1 MSVQVRYRFSCDN
14 KIIKRKCALREIN
27 FNETATEFL
36 HRCIEWKHEDNNIG
50 YTLYKGDQEVINKD
64 SSVEKIMQ
72 MNNDVCVVLDISE
85 ESFLE
90 KFPKMKDFYSMKL
103 NSKQTENDTNNT
115 SLATGYTIN
124 VEIAHYDNIT
134 SKYIPKYYQ
143 QFFILFNNNSSP
155 SSSNKN
161 PSEDSQLSPVDN
173 SDKNENTKIEIV
185 KECLKNQESLE
196 IILIKLCMNNNM
208 KTIENEMNLLLQ
220 EYSEETIQETLN
232 KIYSMN
238 KIIDYI
244 KNNNLN
250 TYLNNLG
257 FHVNLDK
264 FEEDVKN
271 NIDSLKQ
278 QITDYLSKK
287 SPKTIYINELNTRK
301 ITIYENFTKYYY
313 YKTFID
319 FLKKQ
324 YGDTIYI
331 LYNNNELT
339 PENIDSIKQ
348 DQIKELYFSVLNLNK
363 APDVFCDQKFIIKRS
378 ISEDKFFENN
388 RNLSSDEEYSELI
401 KNNINICLYFDL
413 PDVSNHFADISLFQ
427 QDYLST
433 VTEIII
439 DDRSVN
445 RLEYTC
451 SYKDN
456 TLVIIPSKMCLQ
468 VSCYKDELCEFFSL
482 PELYTKLISL
492 QSFSINCE
500 ELNMKNQ
507 EYLQFF
513 TYLYKKYI
521 NDHATPEELQR
532 FSFNGNKLI
541 YDESNLE
548 SFEKPEYKFHN
559 TIPHTLADP
568 SSYFS
573 TKENHPSPYGY
584 TPYAPCYLA
593 FDLNTQSPALIT
605 PNNLILHTLHEE
617 PSTQNNDKRT
627 SILSLPCALYN
638 GLDTLSLGDYINFS
652 YQSTENEVYFYLPL
666 LKNIELDMNYLDN
679 QTINFFCIRPNDPVH
694 YTSDQDGKKE
704 PHYKGLSVFIEEIGL
719 LRITADYVIVH
730 SIENT
735 LNYIIKDH
743 SYTIHP
749 YRSINLMNRK
759 NTFIS
764 TPESEQRVSHI
775 EQAIQHNIPLLI
787 EGPTS
792 CGKTYSVEYV
802 SKRSG
807 IRVIRYNFS
816 QTSSPEDLIGEI
828 TLQTNNKHHVLVFKS
843 GAFTEAFIHGGIL
856 LLDELSLAPQ
866 SIVQSI
872 LSFLDSKQIFI
883 DNMEQYEIREM
894 NPYFRI
900 IATQNPAGSEYKRD
914 SLNTDIRGYFR
925 VLNEEVFPPISQ
937 KEIQQ
942 FIEKKNIGNDEFESQ
957 LLQIHNEAVLDTG
970 KRIINKYY
978 TIRDANRAISMM
990 RLRIDYD
997 DIWPIVYNTHYTQGF
1012 NRKQLMEQL
1021 LQIDQSTRSK
1031 NSDGFSDAERDLDYP
1046 GEPLDL
1052 IVFQYIGKQLDIALN
1067 SGSHV
1072 IVCASDEYVARKYVY
1087 AFLYHRQQIYGNIN
1101 NNNND
1106 IKLRYSSVYRTLYCS
1121 KGITAGNLIG
1131 SSKLEEDINSHKYIP
1146 QWVDSELL
1154 KAADEGDICVI
1165 QNIGLMNSNSFER
1178 LNNLL
1183 EVEYPVLNDS
1193 NDKIEPISVRFDE
1206 RQCNRD
1212 LIVDPLFRI
1221 LATCSVNDLSHFSPA
1236 LNNRYIHL
1244 CISDDMLNEKRCTLY
1259 KEPKDYFNNISTSV
1273 IENINDENEKNL
1285 YINMKQ
1291 FIDSQFDFFDKKKYY
1306 ISLDFISEMC
1316 ELSFEQKEQ
1325 LIEDYCTSKGKH
1337 LSILDN
1343 YVPSTRCDKCNELFS
1358 SICEHRTTSLIG
1370 LKSTGKTHLLL
1381 NVLKNTG
1388 LIEHHKTIFLT
1399 PDTDISQLIGSYTFS
1414 SSSSKESISKGAGF
1428 KRGPLLEALEKG
1440 TILILEN
1447 AHYLSEELIESIQQF
1462 IDPLATSVVY
1472 LGKKYDISSNFRLIY
1487 VFKSYQQNK
1496 IHHDLPSYIQ
1506 RVYVDLYT
1514 QSEIELILHH
1524 PLLCR
1529 LYRYESISIQQLLIY
1544 YEIYQRYC
1552 RNVSFDQSNEYM
1564 AGIVCLYQPS
1574 SFLHM
1579 NSIFLIAIAT
1589 HCFKTHNDNYKPSD
1603 IEIEDMKK
1611 KIMKFVNY
1619 EIGQVTKQNKLTNSI
1634 FEVDIPDRINLSTC
1648 QWCYDSLFRYYILQS
1663 LSTIPPILIGGSE
1676 SKDQFIDILQ
1686 NNMDTIELSRS
1697 LECDYLI
1704 GLSTI
1709 YSKKDIQSLYDRIIN
1724 EMNESNI
1731 NIHSKDDKYT
1741 ALKDWIKD
1749 IEQCSSEKADT
1760 SMIFKPGQI
1769 TLSIFKEKALL
1780 LNHFELLNDN
1790 VIPRLNSLFDSYLS
1804 GYSFLLH
1811 ESDRGYQVNLQ
1822 NCRFIAT
1829 IEKDNFG
1836 GIDLHNYFIYLPC
1849 SDYNLSHNDNNN
1861 NNKLLE
1867 KESLIFKNK
1876 FNAVSHLFFN
1886 EIDAYFYLKYISGTE
1901 KERCELLKTCQ
1912 CSDDMKELFTYPQT
1926 IDYNDEN
1933 KLLGLT
1939 NKIFKEDSNHER
1951 FIQKIQRIRDIDSN
1965 NNLCLSITTIHM
1977 IISLLLVKE
1986 IVCSKESNKSNSNS
2000 SSNTNSLETENTQ
2013 DIKKIIDNK
2022 ELKTDYCSIILEGAP
2037 GIGKSDLAIRI
2048 FEELNIPYIRQNF
2061 SRNIDIGNV
2070 FGSLSPSSNDSI
2082 QFKDSELSFLLKGK
2096 DKCIVMDDKGYYI
2109 FDPNDSNI
2117 IDKYNNNKK
2126 YRLYKG
2132 EYTIGILFDEL
2143 NVASPELLDTISTL
2157 ITQASKRGSFYIPG
2171 DREIE
2176 LPRLLIVIC
2185 ENPAVISNSR
2195 CILPKSIIDKSFYF
2209 RNLDFESHE
2218 LARLSNKI
2226 FNKCIKDIYTNEY
2239 LNKYNDNNNISKNS
2253 NTDIVSYK
2261 EYLKSHINSLVS
2273 NAINKSKETRINFS
2287 FRDILK
2293 AKSMIYQSAK
2303 ISKNPIP
2310 IEAALW
2316 ISIICKYLPED
2327 RESLEKS
2334 LGLYLSDI
2342 IQYSIYEDK
2351 KNNKSYL
2358 QLESTFITSI
2368 ECIDRSSSL
2377 LLTNSEMRLLSQLSI
2392 AYYSKRG
2399 ILIYGPSPSGKT
2411 HVLTNMAKIMGKK
2424 LLIVPLNNESDSSI
2438 LIGRMER
2445 SNLEEEE
2452 DNTIDI
2458 DNNNNN
2464 NNNISDNNKNSILV
2478 FREGP
2483 LLTAMEKGYWINI
2496 DGIQFASGDVLE
2508 RLNSLLE
2515 EQPTLNVIENI
2526 INPLLYKV
2534 KSNSKDSDSNNECV
2548 KYIHPDFRII
2558 LTLSSN
2564 SIVSIPAPLQSRC
2577 ILLYAES
2584 LSTYKNICELC
2595 DLKNNS
2601 NKPIGDFIPKSID
2614 NNNNSEIKGLSTR
2627 KLIRILDSDESI
2639 EDINKLEFF
2648 NSLQRNE
2655 RDRQLKNSEEYNVFT
2670 NKFIDM
2676 IQKGYS
2682 PENEK
2687 IFGPLIVE
2695 CLKHNIHIF
2704 SNEDIQIIKNSLRLW
2719 IRSILYYPLNYIYN
2733 HVYNKFGFDPYILSA
2748 HAEEYK
2754 FLLRWL
2760 RFSDKYYEPIMSIPI
2775 NKTINT
2781 YFSPSNPFDYFEISN
2796 EIDRFYFAYVT
2807 GKYDSFLSTISF
2819 EEFHNVLEA
2828 LDLKLE
2834 EVADENI
2841 DLFLKELF
2849 DIKKK
2854 CEALDDYYQDVTN
2867 DNSEAKKLYQLSF
2880 EASNFLSSHQN
2891 KIKQYMPL
2899 FEELDEEIEETQRKY
2914 KKICY
2919 IRESYIGIGDLL
2931 DDNTNNNML
2940 EEVQQLFKQLF
2951 SKDNSDLLISTE
2963 KPIDILVDYKKIE
2976 MPYYKEYIRLSH
2988 FMVDIN
2994 RIELNPNSIFRNI
3007 YGILPY
3013 INMKIED
3020 IAKNILFITDC
3031 IKDIKIIINFFM
3043 NIYCGLAQYIILS
3056 PQLLEIICVKDI
3068 YIHKKVDV
3076 EQLRIAL
3083 LNCCHH
3089 GLYGISNTE
3098 ISDIS
3103 TLEELFKT
3111 LFSTMSIQVQL
3122 YDYYPVLILSYPYE
3136 LLSCIEDPKEELL
3149 NCYYVNSIKSL
3160 PINYSIQCELDIN
3173 DKCTINNMNYIR
3185 FLHHHHHNMIIP
3197 SNDLCIYY
3205 GILKN
3210 MSNQEIIPFDQYII
3224 DSKLN
3229 IRDKYQLLFPA
3240 FYTPVSTLLIE
3251 ILVCSS
3257 YSGFAEDAAKSISDS
3272 ENITINDIF
3281 NKIEKLDKTKLNELY
3296 DKKNKENEKLQN
3308 INNEC
3313 DELESQYNDEKNK
3326 FNKEIDSVLE
3336 KLNNK
3341 YNLNIDNIKEWYL
3354 TQLYHY
3360 SWNTFINSIN
3370 TIRYFI
3376 PKELQEKAQELID
3389 SRSSRY
3395 FLKEEPIS
3403 NQFIKVAFITYPST
3417 CRDISIEFQLVNN
3430 QVKPAP
3436 ITFKPHSLKIESKP
3450 SSEKTMYSSFIPLP
3464 FSTYNVIINRTR
3476 IENDVTIEY
3485 RYVSLPDLFR
3495 HDSFED
3501 EQLLLCNYLLDSL
3514 CIIMKESHVLYNISK
3529 SFRIE
3534 AFSVIE
3540 ETLLYREQSYS
3551 DFSKQTK
3558 NTILLYKY
3566 DTTNDINDRYDI
3578 SFDSSSSSSS
3588 CYVLPFYFK
3597 SDCKS
3602 FEIPC
3607 YSMDPEP
3614 EYKYYIEEELYRINR
3629 DINRDE
3635 LNSYTV
3641 FELGDDNEYVK
3652 NLRDISIRINNIVKE
3667 YDEKYKTKLEIEKEL
3682 KTIEK
3687 DINATN
3693 KHLLSSRIFVNKYNI
3708 DKRSENYLKY
3718 TKSPEFENCI
3728 NILSLESVPQIIVAS
3743 ENNNNVLHLPTYI
3756 YSYNKPILLIP
3767 IINPMKYEYIC
3778 KCNDSSILIENV
3790 SSGIKIQFS
3799 DEYDID
3805 KKDKLEF
3812 TLVLCVQYIDQ
3823 DNGSKQHKDTVIN
3836 CIAPVERQ
3844 NRYFYTKQKCF
3855 CECHKDGK
3863 SYFSVSDPYLKLMM
3877 NGKPYYYRPGTK
3889 GDKKVFNTEFIILYD
3904 IDIKDPH
3911 NEFYIDSN
3919 NVIHIF
3925 EEPKAEGNRITQET
3939 QLEFTCSSLLDN
3951 LCNNDIVQYVNAIQ
3965 QSPYCLFDYEHSDD
3979 INKIYTLLKYIVSHK
3994 DNYFSTIYYYA
4005 EKSLCVFNN
4014 IYKLVW
4020 FNCKES
4026 IYQMNESSPSIENIL
4041 NRYIKEF
4048 KYEKKVIDS
4057 NVDSMPKY
4065 LNSIGDG
4072 GNINLNDI
4080 KNNQDKDNIE
4090 STVTTISID
4099 ADLNAEE
4106 QEEDRKQFE
4115 IKRDNIEKILQEFR
4129 SMSLSNL
4136 FKYVKSRGRILDLV
4150 QITPTNEDH
4159 LKQINIEANNNNKD
4173 LIEFILVNYQ
4183 GILSYYVNSIRK
4195 SKKRENQYIPR
4206 VNLIFDVNV
4215 SHKVNKS
4222 RLRSTIGC
4230 LLLLICDCLGIPT
4243 SLYCTGGRLQ
4253 AFKLIPTKDN
4263 LYEKI
4268 SIIYDLEKVKKIPS
4282 TPLDLFAFEQPSKD
4296 LLSQSFFILSDGYSE
4311 QLLTDLPEITS
4322 FFTTNLQH
4330 LFLFH
4335 IQSDGLIQDESLP
4348 EVLLNEM
4355 NDQLKKNFKENM
4367 MNVSNIASL
4376 RSQPLSDS
4384 LLNMFYSSELLES
4397 NKDILEVVYPSQN
4410 SVNSKEIDLL
4420 SILSI
4425 PLQDIKDDKISH
4437 LLELDKH
4444 NDIPY
4449 IVSLSQKTGETIIL
4463 PDVSQKDLENIPNG
4477 GNKLILN
4484 QMSSIISKELLYDS
4498 MNNSIIPPNKATCW
4512 IASVTGTSIHLRNY
4526 INLLITGYGNGKY
4539 FKKRLGGKIR
4549 AYSISIIIDC
4559 KCSSF
4564 NILSIRHSIHTIL
4577 LFIRCLSELSVSAVD
4592 IWIAK
4597 DKCYCIG
4604 TGLQSYEIWTYTIL
4618 SSLFQ
4623 HFSSPTPSTCI
4634 DQVIKQATS
4643 VCNSRPYSS
4652 MEFVFTDGISCEIAR
4667 KEIKNVI
4674 ISSETSFIGIGI
4686 GYSIVDYENIFPSF
4700 IWCSDIHQLPTALE
4714 NMHTPTTNPNTI
4726 CNYMCDTI
4734 YYENLLKNKFN
4745 DVFHPADIN
4754 KVMDIYGEYQKLRRR
4769 EKFLN
4774 MNSNKNNNGGGKL
4787 DDDENGD
4794 DSRDDLGRDGA
4805 FDQFNVLFVV
4815 LYTAR
4820 PNNIDEQGNQVD
4832 PDVTV
4837 DNLKKGPV
4845 AKLKVKGFKIDIV
4858 YDYFDAMDRL
4868 RSGKYRSVVITCSPG
4883 DGVLGDPEHQGDFNY
4898 LNSFIKC
4905 LHIFH
4910 AHRGGIMFMLEN
4922 SPLDFEACKFFNYE
4936 DGPYH
4941 ISELCDTEEK
4951 IDGRGWIIEKEI
4963 DKVDDDKDPGYGE
4976 FVPIGR
4982 SLFNKECRL
4991 PINYGLNKIFEGVT
5005 LANINEDELVNCGFK
5020 TFAREQNGH
5029 AAVMIKDAYQNYGRI
5044 VIDTAAS
5051 KLYSDWSSDG
5061 TARWI
5066 SNAVIWSLNFD
5077 DYLNETNE
5085 SHKIDLSNEQIPDYY
5100 TKVDMSSFTDQDIK
5114 TEECEKRNIKTP
5126 ANLVVS
5132 IVAFLKGGIH
5142 GHSANVSSFL
5152 DELINSIE
5160 QRRNEIFKKNKVS
5173 IRYQVVQYS
5182 NYDDRVP
5189 LVSSGMSKIND
5200 FSYKV
5205 SNEKKK
5211 TGNGACRGCESDCK
5225 DVNGGLIEA
5234 LKEIDKLPG
5243 CTHILFVCGRDPMHN
5258 LLPKCKLEYLHRGID
5273 LNKQYHKICETIVKR
5288 NVKVHFMP
5296 VLSKDILLSANK
5308 LREVISNN
5316 VFDGRRV
5323 EGKDYI
5329 FDEDYIVESRDNNF
5343 DKQLFEQMKNKFDQ
5357 ILLDEFTKSLQSM

>member
-1 MSVQVRYRFSCDN
+1 MNPQVAYQFTCN
-14 KIIKRKCALREIN
+14 CETTQYEYALTN
-27 FNETATEFL
+27 VVYNETATVFL
-36 HRCIEWKHEDNNIG
+36 SRYMKWDPELFHIG
-50 YTLYKGDQEVINKD
+50 YNVFVHGSPSINNASTMEELMHLKEPIYIALDTSQDAFLKMNTQIQELY
-64 SSVEKIMQ
+64 
-72 MNNDVCVVLDISE
+72 
-85 ESFLE
+85 
-90 KFPKMKDFYSMKL
+90 PMKSM
-103 NSKQTENDTNNT
+103 SKQSQPDKQWISSLPWAYGSGYIIQSLWINYLVENN
-115 SLATGYTIN
+115 
-124 VEIAHYDNIT
+124 
-134 SKYIPKYYQ
+134 KYIPQ
-143 QFFILFNNNSSP
+143 NPIPIIFVLLFKMKETSPHPLHPIISPLSNSVDTNDI
-155 SSSNKN
+155 NKGVLHGLKDHIPQYIPDLYLKSMEN
-161 PSEDSQLSPVDN
+161 LS
-173 SDKNENTKIEIV
+173 I
-185 KECLKNQESLE
+185 LE
-196 IILIKLCMNNNM
+196 ILQNELIKLC
-208 KTIENEMNLLLQ
+208 TIVDLSSLDSQYELLLKK
-220 EYSEETIQETLN
+220 YTKETIQEALDSIYPMNNVTTHLWYN
-232 KIYSMN
+232 SLVFERKVDINSNEFRAEVEKKTNYLKQTFNNYIYS
-238 KIIDYI
+238 ISTVDIYAL
-244 KNNNLN
+244 NLN
-250 TYLNNLG
+250 TRDTLVYHNSAKMTTYKPFMDFLIRKYGESIYVIYHNKILTHEDLNYAKQKHIQRLDIAILNYNFNFPYVFRNPQLDMG
-257 FHVNLDK
+257 FNIP
-264 FEEDVKN
+264 EDFSFLNDIKLLSNEQYSEWIN
-271 NIDSLKQ
+271 NIIHPRL
-278 QITDYLSKK
+278 LFHLPRA
-287 SPKTIYINELNTRK
+287 PKMFN
-301 ITIYENFTKYYY
+301 
-313 YKTFID
+313 
-319 FLKKQ
+319 
-324 YGDTIYI
+324 
-331 LYNNNELT
+331 
-339 PENIDSIKQ
+339 
-348 DQIKELYFSVLNLNK
+348 
-363 APDVFCDQKFIIKRS
+363 
-378 ISEDKFFENN
+378 
-388 RNLSSDEEYSELI
+388 
-401 KNNINICLYFDL
+401 
-413 PDVSNHFADISLFQ
+413 DISLFQ
-427 QDYLST
+427 EDCLST
-433 VTEIII
+433 VTEIIV
-439 DDRSVN
+439 DNRSTN
-445 RLEYTC
+445 SLEYTC
-451 SYKDN
+451 FYKDN
-456 TLVIIPSKMCLQ
+456 TLVITPSKMCLK
-468 VSCYKDELCEFFSL
+468 VSCYKDELCEFFRL

-492 QSFSINCE
+492 QSFSINCK
-500 ELNMKNQ
+500 ELDMKSQ
-507 EYLQFF
+507 EYPRFF
-513 TYLYKKYI
+513 AYLYKGYI

-541 YDESNLE
+541 YDESYLE
-548 SFEKPEYKFHN
+548 SFEDQEYKLHN
-559 TIPHTLADP
+559 TIPHRPADP

-573 TKENHPSPYGY
+573 TKVNPPSPYGY

-638 GLDTLSLGDYINFS
+638 GLDTLSLGDYVNFS

-666 LKNIELDMNYLDN
+666 LKNIESDMNYLN
-679 QTINFFCIRPNDPVH
+679 NKTINFFCIRPNNPVH
-694 YTSDQDGKKE
+694 YTSDENGKKE
-704 PHYKGLSVFIEEIGL
+704 PHYKGLSIFIEGVGR

-735 LNYIIKDH
+735 LNYIINNH
-743 SYTIHP
+743 SYTIYP
-749 YRSINLMNRK
+749 YRSINLMSRK

-764 TPESEQRVSHI
+764 TPEAEQRVYHI

-787 EGPTS
+787 EGETS
-792 CGKTYSVEYV
+792 SGKTYSVEYV

-816 QTSSPEDLIGEI
+816 QTSSPGDLIGDI
-828 TLQTNNKHHVLVFKS
+828 TLQTNNKHSTFVFKS

-914 SLNTDIRGYFR
+914 SLNTDIRDYFR
-925 VLNEEVFPPISQ
+925 VLNEELFPPISP

-990 RLRIDYD
+990 RLKENSQ

-1021 LQIDQSTRSK
+1021 LQNDQSTRSK
-1031 NSDGFSDAERDLDYP
+1031 NSDGFSDAERGLDYP
-1046 GEPLDL
+1046 GEPLDP

-1087 AFLYHRQQIYGNIN
+1087 AFLYHRQQIYGQIN
-1101 NNNND
+1101 KKKNG
-1106 IKLRYSSVYRTLYCS
+1106 IKLHYSSVYRTLYCS
-1121 KGITAGNLIG
+1121 KGITAENLIG
-1131 SSKLEEDINSHKYIP
+1131 SSKLEEDIKSHEYIP

-1154 KAADEGDICVI
+1154 KAADEGNICVI
-1165 QNIGLMNSNSFER
+1165 QNIGLMNSNSLER

-1183 EVEYPVLNDS
+1183 EVEYHTLDAS
-1193 NDKIEPISVRFDE
+1193 NNNIEPISVRFDE
-1206 RQCNRD
+1206 RQCNGD

-1221 LATCSVNDLSHFSPA
+1221 IATCSVNDLNHFSPA

-1244 CISDDMLNEKRCTLY
+1244 RISDDMLNEKCYKLY
-1259 KEPKDYFNNISTSV
+1259 KEPKDYFNKISTSV
-1273 IENINDENEKNL
+1273 IQNINDENEKNL

-1291 FIDSQFDFFDKKKYY
+1291 FIDSQSNFFNKKKYY
-1306 ISLDFISEMC
+1306 ISLDFIYEMC
-1316 ELSFEQKEQ
+1316 ELSFEQKVQ
-1325 LIEDYCTSKGKH
+1325 LIKDYCTSEGKH
-1337 LSILDN
+1337 LSILDQ
-1343 YVPSTRCDKCNELFS
+1343 YIPSTRCDKCNELFS

-1370 LKSTGKTHLLL
+1370 LESTGKTHLLL

-1388 LIEHHKTIFLT
+1388 LIKRYKTVFLT

-1414 SSSSKESISKGAGF
+1414 SSSSKESVSQGTGF

-1472 LGKKYDISSNFRLIY
+1472 LGKEYHISSNFRLIY

-1579 NSIFLIAIAT
+1579 NSPFLIAIAT
-1589 HCFKTHNDNYKPSD
+1589 HCLKTHNDDYKPSD
-1603 IEIEDMKK
+1603 IEIEKMKD
-1611 KIMKFVNY
+1611 KIKKFVNY
-1619 EIGQVTKQNKLTNSI
+1619 EIVQGTKQNTITNSI
-1634 FEVDIPDRINLSTC
+1634 LQVYYPDSINLSTC
-1648 QWCYDSLFRYYILQS
+1648 HWCISSLFRLLILQS

-1697 LECDYLI
+1697 LECDYLT
-1704 GLSTI
+1704 GLSTVC
-1709 YSKKDIQSLYDRIIN
+1709 SKTDIQSLYERIKAEITKL
-1724 EMNESNI
+1724 NI
-1731 NIHSKDDKYT
+1731 DIHSGDDKYI
-1741 ALKDWIKD
+1741 ALKEWIND
-1749 IEQCSSEKADT
+1749 IERCLSEKSDT

-1769 TLSIFKEKALL
+1769 TLGIFKEKALL
-1780 LNHFELLNDN
+1780 LKHFELLNDN
-1790 VIPRLNSLFDSYLS
+1790 VIPRLSSLFDSYLS

-1811 ESDRGYQVNLQ
+1811 ESDSGYQVNLQ
-1822 NCRFIAT
+1822 NCRFVAT
-1829 IEKDNFG
+1829 VEEENFTKTA
-1836 GIDLHNYFIYLPC
+1836 LRNYFIYLPC
-1849 SDYNLSHNDNNN
+1849 SDYNLSEKMKIIPWISQVDSIFA
-1861 NNKLLE
+1861 
-1867 KESLIFKNK
+1867 KESLIFLKKIDALAPFFKN
-1876 FNAVSHLFFN
+1876 SYQ
-1886 EIDAYFYLKYISGTE
+1886 DAYFYLKYISGT
-1901 KERCELLKTCQ
+1901 KEERIQLMKSCQ
-1912 CSDDMKELFTYPQT
+1912 CSDSIIKLFTYSED
-1926 IDYNDEN
+1926 IKSDEN
-1933 KLLGLT
+1933 PTKYLEKVFRNGSGICIQT
-1939 NKIFKEDSNHER
+1939 
-1951 FIQKIQRIRDIDSN
+1951 IQKIKILSGFQPLTESLTTLHILISILLTKNTGDPKPNKSDID
-1965 NNLCLSITTIHM
+1965 
-1977 IISLLLVKE
+1977 
-1986 IVCSKESNKSNSNS
+1986 
-2000 SSNTNSLETENTQ
+2000 
-2013 DIKKIIDNK
+2013 
-2022 ELKTDYCSIILEGAP
+2022 YYPIILEGAP
-2037 GIGKSDLAIRI
+2037 DIGKSYLAIRI
-2048 FEELNIPYIRQNF
+2048 FELLNIPYIRQNF
-2061 SRNIDIGNV
+2061 AQSIDIGNV
-2070 FGSLSPSSNDSI
+2070 FGSVSPTSNGGI
-2082 QFKDSELSFLLKGK
+2082 QFKDSELSFLLKGE
-2096 DKCIVMDDKGYYI
+2096 DKYRVMDDKGSYI
-2109 FDPNDSNI
+2109 FDPNDSNV
-2117 IDKYNNNKK
+2117 IDKYKNNDKK
-2126 YRLYKG
+2126 YALYKG
-2132 EYTIGILFDEL
+2132 EYTIGLLLDEL
-2143 NVASPELLDTISTL
+2143 NLASPELLDTISTL

-2171 DREIE
+2171 DRVINK

-2185 ENPAVISNSR
+2185 ENPAVMSNSR
-2195 CILPKSIIDKSFYF
+2195 GVLPKSIIDKSFYF
-2209 RNLDFESHE
+2209 RNIEFKVFELTRISTIILYE
-2218 LARLSNKI
+2218 CVLSDKRSDKS
-2226 FNKCIKDIYTNEY
+2226 FSRTE
-2239 LNKYNDNNNISKNS
+2239 
-2253 NTDIVSYK
+2253 SYK
-2261 EYLKSHINSLVS
+2261 KNLDTRIKALIA
-2273 NAINKSKETRINFS
+2273 NAIYSSSQTRVNFS
-2287 FRDILK
+2287 LRDVLK
-2293 AKSMIYQSAK
+2293 GKCLIDQSRHMNY
-2303 ISKNPIP
+2303 SIP
-2310 IEAALW
+2310 VEAALW
-2316 ISIICKYLPED
+2316 LTIVCKYLPED

-2334 LGLYLSDI
+2334 LGLNLSGI
-2342 IQYSIYEDK
+2342 IQRSYYVDSYT
-2351 KNNKSYL
+2351 NKSYL
-2358 QLESTFITSI
+2358 QLQSTFVTSI
-2368 ECIDRSSSL
+2368 ECIDKSPSL
-2377 LLTNSEMRLLSQLSI
+2377 LSLTNSEMRLLYQLSI
-2392 AYYSKRG
+2392 AYSSKRG

-2411 HVLTNMAKIMGKK
+2411 HVLTNMAKIMGKQ
-2424 LLIVPLNNESDSSI
+2424 LLVVPLNNESNSSV
-2438 LIGRMER
+2438 LIGRMEPR
-2445 SNLEEEE
+2445 NPEE
-2452 DNTIDI
+2452 DI
-2458 DNNNNN
+2458 
-2464 NNNISDNNKNSILV
+2464 NNINNNNKNSILV
-2478 FREGP
+2478 FRKGP

-2534 KSNSKDSDSNNECV
+2534 KSDSEDSDSNNECIIP
-2548 KYIHPDFRII
+2548 IHPDFRII

-2564 SIVSIPAPLQSRC
+2564 SIVSVPAPLQSRC

-2595 DLKNNS
+2595 DLNNNS
-2601 NKPIGDFIPKSID
+2601 NKPIGDYIPKSID

-2627 KLIRILDSDESI
+2627 KLIRILNSDESI
-2639 EDINKLEFF
+2639 EAINAIEFS
-2648 NSLQRNE
+2648 NSLQYNP
-2655 RDRQLKNSEEYNVFT
+2655 RDRQLKNIEMDNEFKND
-2670 NKFIDM
+2670 FINM
-2676 IQKGYS
+2676 IQNRYT

-2687 IFGPLIVE
+2687 KFGPLIVE
-2695 CLKHNIHIF
+2695 CLKQNIQIF

-2719 IRSILYYPLNYIYN
+2719 IRSILCYPLNYICE
-2733 HVYNKFGFDPYILSA
+2733 HLSAKRGLTSCILS
-2748 HAEEYK
+2748 EYEKEYK
-2754 FLLRWL
+2754 YLLRWSK
-2760 RFSDKYYEPIMSIPI
+2760 FSDKYYEPIMSIPI
-2775 NKTINT
+2775 DETINT
-2781 YFSPSNPFDYFEISN
+2781 YSSPSNPFKYFEISN

-2807 GKYDSFLSTISF
+2807 DSYKSFLSRISF
-2819 EEFHNVLEA
+2819 KEFHNVLKA

-2849 DIKKK
+2849 DIKNK
-2854 CEALDDYYQDVTN
+2854 CEELDGYYQEVIK
-2867 DNSEAKKLYQLSF
+2867 DNSKAKELYQISI
-2880 EASNFLSSHQN
+2880 EVSNSLLCHQN
-2891 KIKQYMPL
+2891 RIKQYMPL
-2899 FEELDEEIEETQRKY
+2899 FEELDREIKNAQSKFEDIRS
-2914 KKICY
+2914 
-2919 IRESYIGIGDLL
+2919 IRESNMDTGDSLL
-2931 DDNTNNNML
+2931 DDVINSVPKSMQ
-2940 EEVQQLFKQLF
+2940 ESIKQLI
-2951 SKDNSDLLISTE
+2951 SKDDPNIEEKIDLLMNTDKSM
-2963 KPIDILVDYKKIE
+2963 DIYVDYKKIE

-2988 FMVDIN
+2988 FMVDIKQT
-2994 RIELNPNSIFRNI
+2994 ELNPVHILMNTPE
-3007 YGILPY
+3007 ILPY
-3013 INMKIED
+3013 INMNNQD
-3020 IAKNILFITDC
+3020 VASNILFITDC

-3043 NIYCGLAQYIILS
+3043 NIYCGYAQYIILS
-3056 PQLLEIICVKDI
+3056 PQLLEIIHTKDL
-3068 YIHKKVDV
+3068 YIHKEVKV

-3083 LNCCHH
+3083 LNCCHY
-3089 GLYGISNTE
+3089 GLYGSTNTE

-3103 TLEELFKT
+3103 TIEELFKT

-3122 YDYYPVLILSYPYE
+3122 YDYYPVLILSYPCE
-3136 LLSCIEDPKEELL
+3136 LLSCIEPPNEQLL

-3160 PINYSIQCELDIN
+3160 PKDYSIQCELDIN
-3173 DKCTINNMNYIR
+3173 DKCTINNINYIR
-3185 FLHHHHHNMIIP
+3185 FLHHHHNMIIP

-3210 MSNQEIIPFDQYII
+3210 KDNQEIEPFDQYII

-3251 ILVCSS
+3251 ILVRSS
-3257 YSGFAEDAAKSISDS
+3257 YSQFAKDAIESMSDS
-3272 ENITINDIF
+3272 GKTSINDIF
-3281 NKIEKLDKTKLNELY
+3281 NKIEQLEQKTGKLDTLYANNNEI
-3296 DKKNKENEKLQN
+3296 NKKLQN
-3308 INNEC
+3308 IDVEC
-3313 DELESQYNDEKNK
+3313 ADLKSQYDQNVNQFNSNIPLVLIEINKNYDI
-3326 FNKEIDSVLE
+3326 NKEFILKKQSMRS
-3336 KLNNK
+3336 
-3341 YNLNIDNIKEWYL
+3341 WYV

-3360 SWNTFINSIN
+3360 SWNAFINSIN

-3395 FLKEEPIS
+3395 FLKEKPIS

-3417 CRDISIEFQLVNN
+3417 CRDIPIEFQLVNN
-3430 QVKPAP
+3430 QGKPAP

-3450 SSEKTMYSSFIPLP
+3450 SSKKTMYSSFIPLP
-3464 FSTYNVIINRTR
+3464 FSTYDVIINRNR
-3476 IENDVTIEY
+3476 IENDITIEY

-3514 CIIMKESHVLYNISK
+3514 CNIMKESHVLYNISR

-3534 AFSVIE
+3534 QFSVIE
-3540 ETLLYREQSYS
+3540 KTLFYREQSYS
-3551 DFSKQTK
+3551 DFSERKE

-3578 SFDSSSSSSS
+3578 SFTSS
-3588 CYVLPFYFK
+3588 CCTLPFYFR

-3602 FEIPC
+3602 VEIPC

-3614 EYKYYIEEELYRINR
+3614 QANDYSY
-3629 DINRDE
+3629 
-3635 LNSYTV
+3635 LNSDKGRHYNKEDLYYTDADEINILNTYTV
-3641 FELGDDNEYVK
+3641 PNLSNNDRYVR

-3667 YDEKYKTKLEIEKEL
+3667 YDAKYKTKLGMEKEL
-3682 KTIEK
+3682 KTIEET
-3687 DINATN
+3687 INATN
-3693 KHLLSSRIFVNKYNI
+3693 KHLLSSRVFVDRYNI
-3708 DKRSENYLKY
+3708 DEGSENYLKY
-3718 TKSPEFENCI
+3718 TKSPKFENCI
-3728 NILSLESVPQIIVAS
+3728 NIISLRSIPQIIVAS

-3756 YSYNKPILLIP
+3756 YSYNKPTLLIP
-3767 IINPMKYEYIC
+3767 ILNPMKYEYIC

-3812 TLVLCVQYIDQ
+3812 TLVLRVQYIDQ
-3823 DNGSKQHKDTVIN
+3823 KNGSKQHKDTVIK

-3844 NRYFYTKQKCF
+3844 ISYLYTKENCS
-3855 CECHKDGK
+3855 CECHKDGSK
-3863 SYFSVSDPYLKLMM
+3863 FFNVAGSSISFIM
-3877 NGKPYYYRPGTK
+3877 NGKTFYYRSGNK
-3889 GDKKVFNTEFIILYD
+3889 ENRYVFNTKYLIRYNMNINCRY
-3904 IDIKDPH
+3904 

-3919 NVIHIF
+3919 GIINIF
-3925 EEPKAEGNRITQET
+3925 EEPKAEDNRITQSI
-3939 QLEFTCSSLLDN
+3939 QLESTCSSLLKN
-3951 LCNNDIVQYVNAIQ
+3951 FNDKNIARYVYAIQ
-3965 QSPYCLFDYEHSDD
+3965 QSPYCLFDSTHSDD
-3979 INKIYTLLKYIVSHK
+3979 INKIYSLLKYIVSHK

-4005 EKSLCVFNN
+4005 EKSLCVFYN

-4020 FNCKES
+4020 FNCKDS
-4026 IYQMNESSPSIENIL
+4026 IYQMNESSSIENIL
-4041 NRYIKEF
+4041 NRYTKEF
-4048 KYEKKVIDS
+4048 KYEKKVTDS
-4057 NVDSMPKY
+4057 KSDSQPKSS
-4065 LNSIGDG
+4065 NPVISG
-4072 GNINLNDI
+4072 GNINPNDI
-4080 KNNQDKDNIE
+4080 EDILHQAKNIA
-4090 STVTTISID
+4090 SAATHVISID
-4099 ADLNAEE
+4099 ADLNPEE
-4106 QEEDRKQFE
+4106 QQKQEEDRKQFE
-4115 IKRDNIEKILQEFR
+4115 IKRNDIKKILQEFR

-4136 FKYVKSRGRILDLV
+4136 FKDVMSRKNILDLV
-4150 QITPTNEDH
+4150 KITSSNEDR
-4159 LKQINIEANNNNKD
+4159 LKQINIEAINRNQN
-4173 LIEFILVNYQ
+4173 LIDFILVNYK
-4183 GILSYYVNSIRK
+4183 GILSYYVNSIRR
-4195 SKKRENQYIPR
+4195 SEKRENKYIPR
-4206 VNLIFDVNV
+4206 VNLICDVNF

-4243 SLYCTGGRLQ
+4243 SLYCTGGRSQ

-4268 SIIYDLEKVKKIPS
+4268 SIIYDLEKVEKIPS
-4282 TPLDLFAFEQPSKD
+4282 TPLDLFAFSQPSED

-4311 QLLTDLPEITS
+4311 QLLSDLPEITS
-4322 FFTTNLQH
+4322 FITNHLQH

-4335 IQSDGLIQDESLP
+4335 IQSDGLIQDERLP

-4355 NDQLKKNFKENM
+4355 NDQLKNNFKENM

-4437 LLELDKH
+4437 LSELDKCY
-4444 NDIPY
+4444 DMPY
-4449 IVSLSQKTGETIIL
+4449 VVSLFQKTGETIIL
-4463 PDVSQKDLENIPNG
+4463 PSVAQTDLEHVPNG
-4477 GNKLILN
+4477 GNTLVLN
-4484 QMSSIISKELLYDS
+4484 QVSSIISKELLYDS
-4498 MNNSIIPPNKATCW
+4498 MNNCVLPPNKATCW

-4526 INLLITGYGNGKY
+4526 INFLITKTGNGKL
-4539 FKKRLGGKIR
+4539 FKKKSGGKIR

-4564 NILSIRHSIHTIL
+4564 NILNIRHSIHTIL

-4734 YYENLLKNKFN
+4734 YYENLLNNKFN
-4745 DVFHPADIN
+4745 DVFHPADIK
-4754 KVMDIYGEYQKLRRR
+4754 KVIDEFGEYQRRA
-4769 EKFLN
+4769 KFLN
-4774 MNSNKNNNGGGKL
+4774 MNSNKKNNNGDGV

-4794 DSRDDLGRDGA
+4794 NSSDDLGRDGA

-4820 PNNIDEQGNQVD
+4820 PNNIDEEGNQVD

-4951 IDGRGWIIEKEI
+4951 IDGRGWIYEKKI
-4963 DKVDDDKDPGYGE
+4963 DEVDDDKDPGYGQ

-5077 DYLNETNE
+5077 DYLNESNE
-5085 SHKIDLSNEQIPDYY
+5085 SHAADLSNEQIPDYY
-5100 TKVDMSSFTDQDIK
+5100 NKVDMSSFTDQNIK
-5114 TEECEKRNIKTP
+5114 TEECEKRDIKSPT
-5126 ANLVVS
+5126 NLVVS
-5132 IVAFLKGGIH
+5132 IVICTSGNQHQYYDSTKQFFGNVLKK
-5142 GHSANVSSFL
+5142 L
-5152 DELINSIE
+5152 DK
-5160 QRRNEIFKKNKVS
+5160 RRNEILGKNNAS

-5182 NYDDRVP
+5182 NYGDYVRI
-5189 LVSSGMSKIND
+5189 VSSGMSKPND
-5200 FSYKV
+5200 FSDDFL
-5205 SNEKKK
+5205 SSETK
-5211 TGNGACRGCESDCK
+5211 TGGGFCEGCCSNCK

-5234 LKEIDKLPG
+5234 LKEIEKLPG
-5243 CTHILFVCGRDPMHN
+5243 CTHILLLCGGDPMHN
-5258 LLPKCKLEYLHRGID
+5258 LVKDCRLVYPYRGID
-5273 LNKQYHKICETIVKR
+5273 LNKQYHKICDIIVKR

-5296 VLSKDILLSANK
+5296 IKSNKILLSANK
-5308 LREVISNN
+5308 LREEIDNN

-5323 EGKDYI
+5323 EGNNYI
-5329 FDEDYIVESRDNNF
+5329 FDEDFLVDSQSNGTSSATRQKMEDMF
-5343 DKQLFEQMKNKFDQ
+5343 DD
-5357 ILLDEFTKSLQSM
+5357 ILINEYTQVLKSV